1 MWTLILF
8 AYANMLAQGDS
19 VAFTTV
25 NFTNQNACIAAGD
38 QASKMDKGTAKT
50 IRYVCVEAK

>member
-8 AYANMLAQGDS
+8 AYANVMASGDS
-19 VAFTTV
+19 VAFTNVTFV
-25 NFTNQNACIAAGD
+25 NQKSCIVAGD
-38 QASKMDKGTAKT
+38 QATTMAKGTAKT

>member
-19 VAFTTV
+19 VAFTTTT
-25 NFTNQNACIAAGD
+25 FTNQKACIVAGD
-38 QASKMDKGTAKT
+38 TASKMDRGTAKT
-50 IRYVCVEAK
+50 IRYVCVENK